1 MQEKRAK
8 TTKRARINAV
18 VRRLERQAEERA
30 EEVRKRTSQLTP
42 AELRTLAEADILDIW
57 GPQ

>member
-1 MQEKRAK
+1 VQEKRAK